1 MAIFARTNPQT
12 TTTNFENVGKDISFF
27 TVDYIN
33 AVDGS
38 AGPNGAQQAVLRV
51 IQEQHTIIAAGPLG
65 NSNTEQTFAIEGPL
79 YTPQNGSSLQDR
91 IRALGAT
98 GGATGYLLT
107 GDAATSSANVDV
119 SSATVTAKDF
129 YIAV

>member
-1 MAIFARTNPQT
+1 MATFARTNPAL

-33 AVDGS
+33 AVNGS
-38 AGPNGAQQAVLRV
+38 AGPNGAQAAVLRTIMV
-51 IQEQHTIIAAGPLG
+51 QHTIIAAGPLG

-79 YTPQNGSSLQDR
+79 YTPQGGVDLQAA
-91 IRALGAT
+91 IRALGT
-98 GGATGYLLT
+98 
-107 GDAATSSANVDV
+107 VDGV
-119 SSATVTAKDF
+119 ALASATVTAKDL

>member
-1 MAIFARTNPQT
+1 MATFARTNPAL

-33 AVDGS
+33 AVNGS
-38 AGPNGAQQAVLRV
+38 AGPNGAQAAVLNTIMV
-51 IQEQHTIIAAGPLG
+51 QHTIIAAGPLG

-79 YTPQNGSSLQDR
+79 YTPQGGT
-91 IRALGAT
+91 AAT
-98 GGATGYLLT
+98 GGDTLQARIQALGT
-107 GDAATSSANVDV
+107 VDGV
-119 SSATVTAKDF
+119 ALASATVTAKDL